1 MYAAPVATDIPAKAD
16 QPEQATPSLG
26 PIKLPAAFRSLSNR
40 GFRYM
45 WFGQLGAATAM
56 HADMVARGVLV
67 WELTGSSTAV
77 GGVLGARALPMLT
90 VGLFG
95 GVAADGFDR
104 KKLLMVIQS
113 WSMIMHVA
121 MAALILTNAVELW
134 HVFVIAVGLGAGMAL
149 NQPVRT
155 TIIPNLVQR
164 DQLTNALTLNSI
176 AINSTRLIGP
186 AIIAFVISVSN
197 TGYAYVFSA
206 VAYLVVIWLTTRI
219 EMPET
224 TDRRATG
231 NPIGQLVEGFKYIAG
246 NKLVLSLVLLGLG
259 PLAIGFAYQSLL
271 PQLVEELGH
280 DASMIG
286 YIMSVG
292 AIGGLTGGLMIAS
305 KRDIAGK
312 GKLLL
317 LSAIAYGAALFGF
330 AGAAEIGILL
340 LVFPLIVVVGISQT
354 SFRAMNT
361 TLLMESTPDRFR
373 GRVIAA
379 TLLDTGMMPVAAL
392 TAGIFADEWGVSAGF
407 LALGVGLFT
416 VVALVLMLNPKMG
429 KL

>member
-1 MYAAPVATDIPAKAD
+1 MATDVPAQID
-16 QPEQATPSLG
+16 QPEQAAPTFG

-95 GVAADGFDR
+95 GVAADRFDR
-104 KKLLMVIQS
+104 KKLLVFIQS
-113 WSMIMHVA
+113 WSMVMHAV
-121 MAALILTNAVELW
+121 MAALILTDVVELW
-134 HVFVIAVGLGAGMAL
+134 HVFAIAVGLGASMAL

-164 DQLTNALTLNSI
+164 EQLTNALTLNSI

-197 TGYAYVFSA
+197 TGSAYVFSA
-206 VAYLVVIWLTTRI
+206 LAYLLVIWLTTRI
-219 EMPET
+219 EMPAIT
-224 TDRRATG
+224 TRRPKG
-231 NPIGQLVEGFKYIAG
+231 SPVRQLLDGFKFIG
-246 NKLVLSLVLLGLG
+246 SNRPVLSLVLLGLG

-271 PQLVEELGH
+271 PQLVDELGH

-305 KRDIAGK
+305 KRDITSK

-317 LSAIAYGAALFGF
+317 LSAFAYGVALVGF

-340 LVFPLIVVVGISQT
+340 LVFPLIVVIGVSQT
-354 SFRAMNT
+354 AFRAMNT

-392 TAGIFADEWGVSAGF
+392 AAGFFADEFGVWSGF
-407 LALGVGLFT
+407 ALLGAGLFA
-416 VVALVLMLNPKMG
+416 VVAFVLVLNPRMG

>member
-1 MYAAPVATDIPAKAD
+1 
-16 QPEQATPSLG
+16 
-26 PIKLPAAFRSLSNR
+26 
-40 GFRYM
+40 M

-67 WELTGSSTAV
+67 WELTESSTAV

-95 GVAADGFDR
+95 GVAADRFDR

-113 WSMIMHVA
+113 WSMLMHAV
-121 MAALILTNAVELW
+121 MATLILANVVELW
-134 HVFVIAVGLGAGMAL
+134 HVFTLAVGLGAGMAL

-155 TIIPNLVQR
+155 TIIPNLVKR

-186 AIIAFVISVSN
+186 AIIAAVIAATDV
-197 TGYAYVFSA
+197 GWAYVFSA
-206 VAYLVVIWLTTRI
+206 AAYLVVLWFTTRI
-219 EMPET
+219 EMPEIT
-224 TDRRATG
+224 ARRPKG
-231 NPIGQLVEGFKYIAG
+231 NPIGQLVEGFKFIG
-246 NKLVLSLVLLGLG
+246 RNRVVLSLVLFGLG

-271 PQLVEELGH
+271 PQLVDELGR
-280 DASMIG
+280 DTSMIG

-305 KRDIAGK
+305 KKKIRAK
-312 GKLLL
+312 GRLLV
-317 LSAIAYGAALFGF
+317 LSGIAYGAALLGF
-330 AGAAEIGILL
+330 AGAAEIGVLF
-340 LVFPLIVVVGISQT
+340 LVFPLIVVIGVSQT

-379 TLLDTGMMPVAAL
+379 TLLDTGMMPAAAL
-392 TAGIFADEWGVSAGF
+392 LAGIFADEFGVWSGF
-407 LALGVGLFT
+407 LALSAGLFA
-416 VVALVLMLNPKMG
+416 VVAVVFALNPKIG
-429 KL
+429 RL

>member
-1 MYAAPVATDIPAKAD
+1 
-16 QPEQATPSLG
+16 
-26 PIKLPAAFRSLSNR
+26 
-40 GFRYM
+40 M
-45 WFGQLGAATAM
+45 WFGQLGSATAM

-95 GVAADGFDR
+95 GVAADRFDR
-104 KKLLMVIQS
+104 KKLLVFIQS
-113 WSMIMHVA
+113 WSMLMHAV
-121 MAALILTNAVELW
+121 MAALILTDVVELW
-134 HVFVIAVGLGAGMAL
+134 HVFAVAVGLGASMAL

-155 TIIPNLVQR
+155 TIIPSLVR
-164 DQLTNALTLNSI
+164 REQLTNALTLNSI

-197 TGYAYVFSA
+197 TGSAYVLSA
-206 VAYLVVIWLTTRI
+206 LAYLLVIWLTTRI
-219 EMPET
+219 EMPVIT
-224 TDRRATG
+224 ARRPTG
-231 NPIGQLVEGFKYIAG
+231 SPVSQLLEGFKFIG
-246 NKLVLSLVLLGLG
+246 SNRPVLSLVLLGLG

-271 PQLVEELGH
+271 PQLVDELGH
-280 DASMIG
+280 DTSMIG

-305 KRDIAGK
+305 KRDITSK

-317 LSAIAYGAALFGF
+317 ISAFAYGAALIGF

-340 LVFPLIVVVGISQT
+340 LVFPLIVIVGVSQT
-354 SFRAMNT
+354 AFRAMNT

-392 TAGIFADEWGVSAGF
+392 AAGF
-407 LALGVGLFT
+407 LADEFGVWSGFALLGAGLFA
-416 VVALVLMLNPKMG
+416 VVGFVLVLNPRMG